1 MLSAVESISVQ
12 PAHVVLRSY
21 GDGKTLFKRALPFE
35 KPDDTPHLL
44 TNRADFLKV
53 LYEEAVRLG
62 VRFHFGSTV
71 SKIDFIKPAI
81 EFSGGANVACDVIF
95 GADGQ
100 KSFCRELFLGHSDP
114 PQFSG
119 DLAYRITIPVSEVET
134 HPDLASLLENHD
146 ISCWMGPGAHVVC
159 YQLKNALNVV
169 LVAPDNPSPSSSD
182 NNSPNASLQELEDV
196 FHNWDPRLRKLFK
209 LTKGVLKHRLLSSH
223 EMPTWSHPNGTFAL
237 VGDACHVSTPH
248 L

>member
-1 MLSAVESISVQ
+1 MLSAVESISVR

-21 GDGKTLFKRALPFE
+21 GDGKTLFKRALPCE

-44 TNRADFLKV
+44 TNRADLLKV

-81 EFSGGANVACDVIF
+81 EFSDGANVACNVIF

-134 HPDLASLLENHD
+134 HPDLASLLESHD

-169 LVAPDNPSPSSSD
+169 LVAPDNPSPSLSD
-182 NNSPNASLQELEDV
+182 NNSPHANLQELEDV